1 MLRLTHHCQERS
13 HLRYVYDAPIC
24 TLCILRTYDG
34 IEKLISSFWLKCH
47 NVPSSVSCTCAFRFP
62 ADRNMVNGCSPNC
75 TNVPLAKKP
84 LHVRFLCVGKW
95 SVTRTGLKTDFPPPP
110 SSQEPQCCGTSGWQQ
125 RGRIRER
132 CRNAVKPPWRILG
145 TSPPLPL
152 LWAQSVG
159 SFKEHYLRPSL
170 LPYTPLLLSAPTICI
185 RGLKRNRQ
193 TALSSALFRSFC
205 IWLLFRA
212 IDIIRRT
219 RP

>member
-1 MLRLTHHCQERS
+1 MLLHPTNVWQNKK
-13 HLRYVYDAPIC
+13 
-24 TLCILRTYDG
+24 
-34 IEKLISSFWLKCH
+34 KLLPSFWLKCH
-47 NVPSSVSCTCAFRFP
+47 NVPSSVSCTCAFGFP

-75 TNVPLAKKP
+75 TSVPLAKKP

-95 SVTRTGLKTDFPPPP
+95 SVTRTGLKTDFSP
-110 SSQEPQCCGTSGWQQ
+110 SSQQPQCCGTSGWQQ

-132 CRNAVKPPWRILG
+132 CRNTVKPPWRILG

-159 SFKEHYLRPSL
+159 SFKEQYLPPLTLYPSIVGCTYNM
-170 LPYTPLLLSAPTICI
+170 YTWF
-185 RGLKRNRQ
+185 KRNRQ
-193 TALSSALFRSFC
+193 TSLSSAVFRSSS

-212 IDIIRRT
+212 IDSIRRT